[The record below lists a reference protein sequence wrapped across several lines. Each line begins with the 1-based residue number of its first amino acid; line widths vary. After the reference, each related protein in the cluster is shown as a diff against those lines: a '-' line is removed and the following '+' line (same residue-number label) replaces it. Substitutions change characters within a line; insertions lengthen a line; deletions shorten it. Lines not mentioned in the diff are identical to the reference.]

1 MPCPDPRQ
9 PGRAV
14 RPRGWSMETTQPSEK
29 GTAANAPPTP
39 APVPPVSGQA
49 TGLGRT
55 ELGMLAAG
63 VIGGAALFLAFLSAR
78 SAAAPDPAV
87 PAGDP
92 SPAAVS
98 TPAAAVARAGAP
110 LPAADATSAG
120 RRDVIAGWIPNPAW
134 VGHARQSV
142 AFELAANNDV
152 QVWLR
157 TVRPVL
163 IVRCMNKTTEAFVFT
178 DSAAKM
184 ELQDEDHTVRVAF
197 DDEPLSTERWPDSQ
211 EHDALFARDGAA
223 FARRLL
229 KAHTLQFG
237 FTPHNAEPVI
247 TKFSV
252 TGLAP
257 LMEHAAKPCGW
268 ARK

>member
-1 MPCPDPRQ
+1 
-9 PGRAV
+9 
-14 RPRGWSMETTQPSEK
+14 METRQASDKETP
-29 GTAANAPPTP
+29 ADTP
-39 APVPPVSGQA
+39 APAPVAPISAPAPGF
-49 TGLGRT
+49 GRT

-63 VIGGAALFLAFLSAR
+63 VIGGAVLFLALLSAR
-78 SAAAPDPAV
+78 SAAAPEAATPAEDA
-87 PAGDP
+87 PATAVT
-92 SPAAVS
+92 SPAA
-98 TPAAAVARAGAP
+98 PAARAGAP
-110 LPAADATSAG
+110 DTTPDAVPVSAG

-163 IVRCMNKTTEAFVFT
+163 IVRCMDKTTEAFVFT

-229 KAHTLQFG
+229 QAHTLQFG
-237 FTPHNAEPVI
+237 FTPHNAAPVVA
-247 TKFSV
+247 KFSV
-252 TGLAP
+252 TGLGP
-257 LMEHAAKPCGW
+257 LMEHATKQCGQ
-268 ARK
+268 ARKRS

>member
-1 MPCPDPRQ
+1 
-9 PGRAV
+9 
-14 RPRGWSMETTQPSEK
+14 METTQPSGKEP
-29 GTAANAPPTP
+29 AADAPQPTP
-39 APVPPVSGQA
+39 APVPPISGRA
-49 TGLGRT
+49 PGFGRT
-55 ELGMLAAG
+55 ELGMVAAG
-63 VIGGAALFLAFLSAR
+63 VIGGAVLFLALLSAR
-78 SAAAPDPAV
+78 SAAAPEAAV
-87 PAGDP
+87 PAGEP
-92 SPAAVS
+92 SPAAVPA
-98 TPAAAVARAGAP
+98 PAAAVARADAP
-110 LPAADATSAG
+110 GPPADAVSA
-120 RRDVIAGWIPNPAW
+120 RSRDVIAGWIPNPAW

-184 ELQDEDHTVRVAF
+184 ELQDEDHTVRFAF

-229 KAHTLQFG
+229 QAHTLQFG
-237 FTPHNAEPVI
+237 FTPHNAEPVVA
-247 TKFSV
+247 KFSV
-252 TGLAP
+252 TGLTP
-257 LMEHAAKPCGW
+257 LMEHATKPCGW
-268 ARK
+268 RSK